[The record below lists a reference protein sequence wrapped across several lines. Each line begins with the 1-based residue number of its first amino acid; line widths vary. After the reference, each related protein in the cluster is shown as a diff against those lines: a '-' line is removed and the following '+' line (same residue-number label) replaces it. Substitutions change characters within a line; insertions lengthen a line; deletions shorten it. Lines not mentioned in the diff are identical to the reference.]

1 MCCFSLIDYRKLK
14 ITDLA
19 FALDGSRK
27 LTVQEFSRLKSF
39 VKTVIQDY
47 DVSESGT
54 HVAVIEYSDAARVA
68 ISFKDTKDLDSFK
81 QAIDRVRPSRG
92 KIASVNEALKLAR
105 EELFSPIG
113 GGRPGIAKV
122 KFGFSGTHHTSI
134 SGYKMS
140 VQNSNAFCRKMVCL
154 VQLVVEVCEISTS
167 ADVLVL
173 IKKYY
178 HVTHRQKYFQGVRC
192 DESRTIKLFFLN
204 QHLVH
209 SIIP

>member
-27 LTVQEFSRLKSF
+27 LSVQEFSRLKSF

-47 DVSESGT
+47 EVSETGT

-81 QAIDRVRPSRG
+81 QAIDRVRPSQG
-92 KIASVNEALKLAR
+92 KVASVNEALKLAR
-105 EELFSPIG
+105 EELFNPIG

-122 KFGFSGTHHTSI
+122 KFGFSGTHHPSI
-134 SGYKMS
+134 SRYKTS
-140 VQNSNAFCRKMVCL
+140 VQNSNAFCRKTACL
-154 VQLVVEVCEISTS
+154 FQLVVEVCVISTS

-173 IKKYY
+173 KKVLSCY
-178 HVTHRQKYFQGVRC
+178 T
-192 DESRTIKLFFLN
+192 
-204 QHLVH
+204 
-209 SIIP
+209 